1 MNRPSHSPAQEN
13 RREYGP
19 EVDVARAVYV
29 DPSAN
34 LYGRIRAGE
43 GVSIWPNA
51 VIRAEAT
58 QVVIGDYANVQDFV
72 MIHIDYEHDVHI
84 GKYVSLAHHC
94 IVHGA
99 HIEDNVLVG
108 INATIMD
115 RVVIG
120 ENSLIGAGAV
130 VTTETVIPPYSIVV
144 GAPAKVVKT
153 RNSWLDNRL
162 NALLYYRNGQA
173 YTRGDHR
180 AWEGKEYDE
189 WLRRERQRLHEE
201 FKARWE

>member
-1 MNRPSHSPAQEN
+1 MSQTPDSLSQAN

-19 EVDVARAVYV
+19 EVDIARAAYV
-29 DPSAN
+29 DPSAS
-34 LYGRIRAGE
+34 LYGRIRAGD

-58 QVVIGDYANVQDFV
+58 QVVIDDYANVQDFV
-72 MIHIDYEHDVHI
+72 MIHIDYERDVHI

-130 VTTETVIPPYSIVV
+130 VRADTVIPPHSIVV
-144 GAPAKVVKT
+144 GAPARVIKT
-153 RNSWLDNRL
+153 RNSWLDNHL

-173 YTRGDHR
+173 YARGDHR
-180 AWEGKEYDE
+180 AWTGEEYDE

-201 FKARWE
+201 FKARWG

>member
-13 RREYGP
+13 RREYGL
-19 EVDVARAVYV
+19 EVDIARAVYV
-29 DPSAN
+29 DHSAN

-51 VIRAEAT
+51 VIRAEAA
-58 QVVIGDYANVQDFV
+58 QVVIDDYANVQDFV

-130 VTTETVIPPYSIVV
+130 VTTETVIPPDSIVV

-180 AWEGKEYDE
+180 AWEGEEYDE
-189 WLRRERQRLHEE
+189 WLRMERQRLHEE
-201 FKARWE
+201 FKARWG